1 MKRGVWVFIL
11 GCDILSHATICH
23 IDKLGGWAHRPQARC
38 DNLSYLHYGI
48 FWYSSHMVNIKY
60 LTKGLLQSLNAKA
73 IKGKLNRTLKGLE
86 DLDAHLKYPVE
97 QVFMC
102 DDEIARCFIAVGSS
116 ADDLKTVQ
124 LDMWLED
131 YDSLP
136 VHIS

>member
-1 MKRGVWVFIL
+1 M
-11 GCDILSHATICH
+11 SHATICH

-48 FWYSSHMVNIKY
+48 FWYSGHMVNIKY

-86 DLDAHLKYPVE
+86 DLDARLKYPVE

-102 DDEIARCFIAVGSS
+102 DDEIARCFITVGSLHSS